1 MSIGMDY
8 GRCDKAIAAIQR
20 ASTDLRLMMF
30 EEMQYR
36 EQLQATVSRLSKE
49 RTALIAKVEELRPPR
64 QDDTRP
70 DYRAPPES
78 DG

>member
-8 GRCDKAIAAIQR
+8 GRADKAIAAIQR
-20 ASTDLRLMMF
+20 ASTDLRLMMV

-36 EQLQATVSRLSKE
+36 EQLQATISRLSKE
-49 RTALIAKVEELRPPR
+49 RTELIAKVEELRPPR
-64 QDDTRP
+64 QAETRP